1 MKKSRRRTNEAAD
14 RVKTA
19 SPAALASDP
28 FKLALEAAP
37 TGMIVLDRDGKIVF
51 ANSHIERLFQYSS
64 GELIGSPIEKLVPE
78 RYRSNHPNYRHNFFG
93 DSRARPMGAGRDL
106 FGLRKDN
113 TEVPVE
119 IGLNPLETP
128 DGGFF
133 VVSSV
138 VDITERKRLEEALRA
153 QLRERNVLLQ
163 EVHHRVK
170 NNLQVISSLINLQMG
185 SIGGGAAVV
194 ALQECS
200 NRVQAIGL
208 IHEQLYQAHDF
219 ANVAFSDYAGS
230 LAAAVFRTAGVNAD
244 TVVLTVDIAPVSVAV
259 DRAIPLG
266 LILSELITNSLKHA
280 FPGGARGNLWV
291 RLNVEPD
298 DRLQLVV
305 RDDGVGLPANF
316 DPLRCQSLGMH
327 LIQTLAE
334 QIQAEFVV
342 GNNGGAEFQLRFR
355 NSVE

>member
-1 MKKSRRRTNEAAD
+1 MNETHGRTSVGAAVAVATDSD
-14 RVKTA
+14 R
-19 SPAALASDP
+19 
-28 FKLALEAAP
+28 FQLALEAAP
-37 TGMIVLDRDGKIVF
+37 TGMIVVDREGKIVF

-64 GELIGSPIEKLVPE
+64 GELIGSAIEKLVPE
-78 RYRSNHPNYRHNFFG
+78 RYRSKHPDYRHSFFG

-119 IGLNPLETP
+119 IGLNPLVTP
-128 DGGFF
+128 NGEFF

-138 VDITERKRLEEALRA
+138 VDITERKRLEAALRT

-185 SIGGGAAVV
+185 SIGDGAAVE

-208 IHEQLYQAHDF
+208 IHEQLYQAQDF
-219 ANVAFSDYAGS
+219 TNVAFSDYARS
-230 LAAAVFRTAGVNAD
+230 LVDAVFRTAGVNAD
-244 TVVLTVDIAPVSVAV
+244 TVALSTEIEPVAVAV

-280 FPGGARGNLWV
+280 FPDGARGNLWV
-291 RLNVEPD
+291 RLSAEGD
-298 DRLQLVV
+298 GRLQLVV
-305 RDDGVGLPANF
+305 RDDGIGLPADF
-316 DPLRCQSLGMH
+316 DPRRCQSLGMH
-327 LIQTLAE
+327 LIHTLAE
-334 QIQAEFVV
+334 QIAAEFVV
-342 GNNGGAEFQLRFR
+342 GNAGGAEFTLRFR
-355 NSVE
+355 NSVD